1 MTDSERFQ
9 AEPYPAPQGM
19 GTGTKILLGCSIG
32 CGAMML
38 LCCGG
43 IFATGYLGVRWLER
57 SVIREPAQIQAI
69 AADVAAIDVPDHL
82 QPKAGINMHVPII
95 DRTFIKAVVY
105 TDEEQKQLL
114 AIGEFSE
121 SFSEVDE
128 QTLRDEIDRAL
139 EKGDASQD
147 RDDDFR
153 VTETHALDIDVRGQ
167 PAKFRIEEGTD
178 AHDKKLVRAF
188 GDFQGH
194 HGLGMVFLQLDGE
207 THTVEQVEDIL
218 RSIR

>member
-1 MTDSERFQ
+1 MNDAERFQ
-9 AEPYPAPQGM
+9 AEVPASPGM

-43 IFATGYLGVRWLER
+43 LFATSYLGARWLQR
-57 SVIREPAQIQAI
+57 SVIREPAEIQAI

-82 QPKAGINMHVPII
+82 QPKAGVNMHVPII

-105 TDEEQKQLL
+105 TDEEQKQIV
-114 AIGEFSE
+114 AIGEFAE
-121 SFSEVDE
+121 SLSAVDE
-128 QTLRDEIDRAL
+128 KTLRDEIDRAL
-139 EKGDASQD
+139 EKQETRKDGDD
-147 RDDDFR
+147 EFR
-153 VTETHALDIDVRGQ
+153 ITETHSVELEIRGQ

-178 AHDKKLVRAF
+178 SHDKKLVRAF
-188 GDFQGH
+188 GEFPGH
-194 HGLGMVFLQLDGE
+194 HGLGLVFLQLDGE
-207 THTVEQVEDIL
+207 THSVENVEQIL